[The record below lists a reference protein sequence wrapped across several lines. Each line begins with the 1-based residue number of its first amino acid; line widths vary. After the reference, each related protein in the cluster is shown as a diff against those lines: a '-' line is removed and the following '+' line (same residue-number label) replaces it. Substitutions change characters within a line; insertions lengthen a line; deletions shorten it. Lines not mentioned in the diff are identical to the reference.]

1 MKGKGFLR
9 EQIRIEVV
17 SADLPSTLNS
27 ISKSGTALYAVEP
40 VDELKA
46 VLYTDKSSLKFIREY
61 ADGHGAQITVLEEK
75 GIALLLKRLL
85 RRPLLMGGL
94 LLLIAVSCVLP
105 SRVFFIRVEGNERL
119 PANLIVEKAGECGVS
134 FGASRRAVRSEQVK
148 NALLQKLSQLQW
160 AGVNTKGCVAT
171 ISVAER
177 TQVQTESAAPVPCSI
192 VAKCDG
198 IVERC
203 VVTRGNLQCK
213 AGQAVKQGDVLVS
226 AYTDCGLSIT
236 ASAAEAEIYAKTRR
250 TVSAVVPEIYD
261 VPKRVQTE
269 TSRYALVI
277 GKKRI
282 NFYNGSSI
290 LDASCVRIYDEK
302 QWTLPGGLTLPVFL
316 VKETWVYRDCS
327 NASFSEEDAKQML
340 SSWAEDYV
348 LSEMTAGSILARW
361 ETCRQETACYCFD
374 GIFACSEMIG
384 CKLNEEIFDYDDK
397 DN

>member
-1 MKGKGFLR
+1 MKKKGFLR
-9 EQIRIEVV
+9 DQIRIELV
-17 SADLPSTLNS
+17 SADLPSALTA
-27 ISKSGTALYAVEP
+27 ISKSGTTLYAVEP
-40 VDELKA
+40 ADELKA
-46 VLYTDKSSLKFIREY
+46 VLYTDKSSLKFIKEY
-61 ADGHGAQITVLEEK
+61 ADRHGAQITVLEEK
-75 GIALLLKRLL
+75 GTAPLLKQLL
-85 RRPLLMGGL
+85 RRPLLTGGL
-94 LLLIAVSCVLP
+94 LLLIAISCFLP
-105 SRVFFIRVEGNERL
+105 SRVFFIRVEGNESL
-119 PANLIVEKAGECGVS
+119 PANLIVERAGECGVS

-148 NALLQKLSQLQW
+148 NALLQKLPQLQW
-160 AGVNTKGCVAT
+160 AGINTRGCVAT

-177 TQVQTESAAPVPCSI
+177 TEVQNESAETGLCSI

-203 VVTRGNLQCK
+203 IVTRGNLQCK
-213 AGQAVKQGDVLVS
+213 VGQAVKQGEVLVS
-226 AYTDCGLSIT
+226 AYTDCGLSVT

-250 TVSAVVPEIYD
+250 SVSAVVPEIYD
-261 VPKRVQTE
+261 VPERVQKE

-302 QWTLPGGLTLPVFL
+302 QWTLPGGLTLPVVL
-316 VKETWVYRDCS
+316 VKETWVYRDCR
-327 NASFSEEDAKQML
+327 NASISEEDAKQML

-348 LSEMTAGSILARW
+348 ISEMTAGSILARW
-361 ETCRQETACYCFD
+361 ETCRQEAACYCFD
-374 GIFACSEMIG
+374 GIYACTEMIG